1 MQEHPIIFSSEMVRV
16 ILGGRK
22 TQTRRVIKARNVF
35 RCYLADKWH
44 VNKNPISGWQVFP
57 YPNIPQ
63 EELDKLNQSAIRNNL
78 PGFKCPYG
86 QVGDR
91 LWVKEAWRV
100 GAWAEDS
107 GQLALDYMAD
117 GYCRREWITVADEDL
132 FNRLWEQSTM
142 EAQKRFGIQ
151 ERYAWKPGESPCHWR
166 SSIFMPRWAS
176 RITLEITDV
185 RIERLQD
192 ISEDDAEA
200 EGAHGYTNAASPIDF
215 FICLWNSLNTK
226 RNFGWDMNPWV
237 WVISFKRI
245 EQRR

>member
-1 MQEHPIIFSSEMVRV
+1 MVRV

-63 EELDKLNQSAIRNNL
+63 EELDRLNQSAIRNNL

-86 QVGDR
+86 QSGDR
-91 LWVKEAWRV
+91 LWVKEAWKFSLGKNGAEIFYKTYPV
-100 GAWAEDS
+100 GQ
-107 GQLALDYMAD
+107 G
-117 GYCRREWITVADEDL
+117 GGFIP
-132 FNRLWEQSTM
+132 
-142 EAQKRFGIQ
+142 GP
-151 ERYAWKPGESPCHWR
+151 WKF
-166 SSIFMPRWAS
+166 SILMPRWAS

-185 RIERLQD
+185 RVERLQD
-192 ISEDDAEA
+192 ISENDAEA
-200 EGAHGYTNAASPIDF
+200 EGAHGYTNTASPIDF
-215 FICLWNSLNTK
+215 FICLWDSLNAK
-226 RNFGWDMNPWV
+226 RNFGWDINPWV

-245 EQRR
+245 EKRRDI

>member
-1 MQEHPIIFSSEMVRV
+1 MKEHSIIFSSEMVRM

-44 VNKNPISGWQVFP
+44 VNKNPISGWQAFS

-86 QVGDR
+86 QAGDH
-91 LWVKEAWRV
+91 LWVKEAVKRGYLPHPLTGEPTKNETAV
-100 GAWAEDS
+100 YGADDAPCLEEN
-107 GQLALDYMAD
+107 GF
-117 GYCRREWITVADEDL
+117 DL
-132 FNRLWEQSTM
+132 VPW
-142 EAQKRFGIQ
+142 
-151 ERYAWKPGESPCHWR
+151 WKGKACP
-166 SSIFMPRWAS
+166 SILMPRWAS

-185 RIERLQD
+185 RVERLQD

-245 EQRR
+245 EEGRKP